1 MLLLEIT
8 LADRND
14 VGCSLH
20 RPMHSQPN
28 GERTLG
34 ENGGRHAKDQ
44 NQHSYGEECFFHG
57 ILHLPL
63 SSGNLVSRNSKNVLT
78 RLHMIPSIAPVLGF
92 GQIRA
97 VDLKS
102 DALLLIPPGECGL
115 PSVPPDGK
123 LEKI

>member
-28 GERTLG
+28 GERSLG

-44 NQHSYGEECFFHG
+44 NQHSYAEECFFHG

-63 SSGNLVSRNSKNVLT
+63 SSGNLVSRNSFARNSKDALT
-78 RLHMIPSIAPVLGF
+78 RLHMIPSIAPVLRF
-92 GQIRA
+92 GQIHA
-97 VDLKS
+97 LALKS
-102 DALLLIPPGECGL
+102 NGAPI
-115 PSVPPDGK
+115 SSA
-123 LEKI
+123 

>member
-20 RPMHSQPN
+20 RPMYSQPN
-28 GERTLG
+28 GERSLG

-44 NQHSYGEECFFHG
+44 NQHSYGAECFVHG

-63 SSGNLVSRNSKNVLT
+63 SSGNLVSRNSFAELEGCS
-78 RLHMIPSIAPVLGF
+78 H
-92 GQIRA
+92 A
-97 VDLKS
+97 VTHDTLY
-102 DALLLIPPGECGL
+102 
-115 PSVPPDGK
+115 SVGASVWSNPRT
-123 LEKI
+123 